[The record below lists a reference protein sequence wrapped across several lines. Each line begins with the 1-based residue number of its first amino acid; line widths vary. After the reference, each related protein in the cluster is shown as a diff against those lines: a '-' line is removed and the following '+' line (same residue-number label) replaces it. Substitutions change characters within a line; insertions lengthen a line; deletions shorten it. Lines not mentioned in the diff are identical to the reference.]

1 MPDAYDVA
9 WTPTARR
16 DLAKL
21 PEKVATAAVEFV
33 YGGLSANP
41 QRVGHE
47 LQREIA
53 GMHSARRGDFRV
65 LYAIDGPQRRLTVMA
80 IYHRSDVYRRR

>member
-1 MPDAYDVA
+1 MPTLYDVA
-9 WTPTARR
+9 WTPTAKG
-16 DLAKL
+16 DLSKP

-47 LQREIA
+47 LQRDLAEL
-53 GMHSARRGDFRV
+53 HSARRGDFSV
-65 LYAIDGPQRRLTVMA
+65 LSCIDGPQRRVVSMA
-80 IYHRSDVYRRR
+80 SNHRDEIHRRR